1 MAGKG
6 EQHEVV
12 RPNEEN
18 LGPPWMII
26 ERIEDGK
33 YRSIRVVGSPETGW
47 YRRGWR
53 VGGSQGG
60 MANEVTRGDALE
72 WNVAPSRVG
81 AIADGEIDRIGFPL
95 ASTSSDLEI
104 DPGFVGIPAIPSQQT
119 EHECEG
125 DRAISN
131 SDALDLE
138 WDLQSGRYRR

>member
-1 MAGKG
+1 MSTMAGKG

-33 YRSIRVVGSPETGW
+33 YRSIRVVGLVPSGLAG
-47 YRRGWR
+47 RR
-53 VGGSQGG
+53 VVGSQGG

-95 ASTSSDLEI
+95 VSSSDLEI